1 MGVLKF
7 FEPTTHA
14 THRKTPTITP
24 TQMHVK
30 FCLRSSSP
38 RLPPLFS
45 QNPCPSRFA
54 RVNPKTYV
62 YSQCPTLPK
71 LASALPNASA
81 PLLSPCPTRRRGY
94 PTYIPYPLSHWS
106 ALQTQ
111 PPPILQDVVSQ
122 MVTHP
127 QHREMPHA
135 NYCAASY
142 GAG

>member
-24 TQMHVK
+24 TQTHVK
-30 FCLRSSSP
+30 FCLRASSP
-38 RLPPLFS
+38 RLPPLLS
-45 QNPCPSRFA
+45 EPMPIALRP
-54 RVNPKTYV
+54 VNPKTYV

-71 LASALPNASA
+71 LSSALPNASA
-81 PLLSPCPTRRRGY
+81 PFLSFCPTRRRGY
-94 PTYIPYPLSHWS
+94 PTYVPYPLSHWS
-106 ALQTQ
+106 ALQTP

-127 QHREMPHA
+127 QHRGMPPA